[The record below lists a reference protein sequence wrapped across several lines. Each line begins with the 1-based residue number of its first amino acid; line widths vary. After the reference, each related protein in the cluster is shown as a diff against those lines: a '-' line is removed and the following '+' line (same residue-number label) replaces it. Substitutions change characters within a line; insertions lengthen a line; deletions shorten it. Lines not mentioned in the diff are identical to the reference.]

1 MDYDRIRQQYLLE
14 NKSQRQIA
22 KELGISR
29 NTVAKYCKGGAYPGH
44 RAKLAI
50 PISNGRYLEP
60 LRGFVLT
67 PAYSRSSKPSLYLR
81 PPMAALLFFRLTSR
95 ICRFLLVLRCNA

>member
-50 PISNGRYLEP
+50 PISNGGVFGTP
-60 LRGFVLT
+60 PGFCTDTCL
-67 PAYSRSSKPSLYLR
+67 
-81 PPMAALLFFRLTSR
+81 
-95 ICRFLLVLRCNA
+95 

>member
-50 PISNGRYLEP
+50 PISNG
-60 LRGFVLT
+60 G
-67 PAYSRSSKPSLYLR
+67 
-81 PPMAALLFFRLTSR
+81 
-95 ICRFLLVLRCNA
+95 C

>member
-29 NTVAKYCKGGAYPGH
+29 NTVAKYCKGGRLSRPSCQVSNPHFKWGVFGTPPGFCTDTC
-44 RAKLAI
+44 L
-50 PISNGRYLEP
+50 
-60 LRGFVLT
+60 
-67 PAYSRSSKPSLYLR
+67 
-81 PPMAALLFFRLTSR
+81 
-95 ICRFLLVLRCNA
+95 